1 MGERMREQAAS
12 LNFGF
17 LTKRYPELALIGTRS
32 ERYFSEDPIISLMTV
47 RRFGEVLAQLVA
59 AGSGLLIDAAEP
71 QAELL
76 RRLRNDGNHPRDVL
90 DLFHQLR
97 MAGNAAVHNHD
108 GDHATALTCLKM
120 ARQLGIWF
128 YRTFVDPKFKAGPFQ
143 P

>member
-1 MGERMREQAAS
+1 MRLENSSPRA
-12 LNFGF
+12 
-17 LTKRYPELALIGTRS
+17 
-32 ERYFSEDPIISLMTV
+32 PI
-47 RRFGEVLAQLVA
+47 
-59 AGSGLLIDAAEP
+59 AAEP

-97 MAGNAAVHNHD
+97 MAGNAAVHNHE